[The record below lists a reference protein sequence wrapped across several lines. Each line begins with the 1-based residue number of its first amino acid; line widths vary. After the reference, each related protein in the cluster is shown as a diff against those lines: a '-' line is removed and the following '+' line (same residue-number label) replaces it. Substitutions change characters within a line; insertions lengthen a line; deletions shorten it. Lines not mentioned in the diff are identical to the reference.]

1 MMKLKRPVAAL
12 LAAVLLLGLL
22 TGCHRE
28 NGVSFRVAMG
38 SVPAT
43 LDPALAATDEE
54 KTVVSH
60 LFENLMKL
68 QSDGNGGTTAV
79 NGVARS
85 YQCDTTAEGQETYT
99 FKLRSSAAWSDGT
112 KVTAQDFVYA
122 WKRLV
127 DPATGSK
134 NARILDMVAGY
145 SAARTGEDALQVSAP
160 DDETFVV
167 VLSGRCPYFID
178 SVCTAAATLPVQSA
192 AAAQENWSMS
202 PDTLVTNGPYTVASW
217 ENDTMLLQQT
227 DGYHDARRLGP
238 ESISFRF
245 TADAKTANSL
255 FEKGDADFV
264 LGLTDEAVAKK
275 MDSWMP
281 DYYPETSVVLLNQL
295 SDLTSN
301 ENVRR
306 AMGLVIDRN
315 AIAEL
320 LGSRTHLAAE
330 GLVTWGIRSTT
341 GGQFRDFGSAVDND
355 SENYEKNCQ
364 TAQELMEEA
373 GYTAT
378 KLKSLTPV
386 IMLYESDGTA
396 DSLALLLQKTWKEKL
411 GLSVTLKG
419 VSSEE
424 ITQALERGEYTLAAL
439 RVTSDRNDATGF
451 LNRWRMGEEDN
462 YANFT
467 SSAYDM
473 LLRVAAVSAS
483 QEARDAYLEDAE
495 RLLIEKG
502 NVIPM
507 YCSTRSWSLSE
518 SLPECLAT
526 AWAGTSSPVCIRR
539 VSKSIMR
546 SSGTKALCRF

>member
-22 TGCHRE
+22 SGCHRE

-122 WKRLV
+122 WKRLA

-167 VLSGRCPYFID
+167 ALSGRCPYFID
-178 SVCTAAATLPVQSA
+178 SVCTAAATMPVQSA

-255 FEKGDADFV
+255 YEKGDADFV

-518 SLPECLAT
+518 SFTGVFGDGLGRYFFTGVHKA
-526 AWAGTSSPVCIRR
+526 
-539 VSKSIMR
+539 SK
-546 SSGTKALCRF
+546 

>member
-227 DGYHDARRLGP
+227 DGYYDARRLGP

-306 AMGLVIDRN
+306 AMGLAIDRN

-364 TAQELMEEA
+364 TAQELMKEA

-419 VSSEE
+419 VSSDE

-518 SLPECLAT
+518 SFTGVFGDGLGRYFFTGVHKA
-526 AWAGTSSPVCIRR
+526 
-539 VSKSIMR
+539 SK
-546 SSGTKALCRF
+546 

>member
-127 DPATGSK
+127 DPLTGSK

-255 FEKGDADFV
+255 FEQGDADFV

-518 SLPECLAT
+518 SFTGVFGDGLGRYFFTGVHKA
-526 AWAGTSSPVCIRR
+526 
-539 VSKSIMR
+539 SK
-546 SSGTKALCRF
+546 

>member
-22 TGCHRE
+22 SGCHRE

-68 QSDGNGGTTAV
+68 QSDGSGGTTAV

-167 VLSGRCPYFID
+167 ALSGRCPYFID
-178 SVCTAAATLPVQSA
+178 SVCTAAATMPVQSA

-275 MDSWMP
+275 IDSWMP

-364 TAQELMEEA
+364 TAQELMKEA
-373 GYTAT
+373 GYTAA

-396 DSLALLLQKTWKEKL
+396 DSLALQLQKTWKEKL

-518 SLPECLAT
+518 SFTGVFGDGLGRYFFTGVHKA
-526 AWAGTSSPVCIRR
+526 
-539 VSKSIMR
+539 SK
-546 SSGTKALCRF
+546 

>member
-99 FKLRSSAAWSDGT
+99 FKLRSSAVWSDGT

-127 DPATGSK
+127 DPATGLK

-145 SAARTGEDALQVSAP
+145 STARTGEDALQVSAP

-178 SVCTAAATLPVQSA
+178 SVCTAAATMPVQSA

-227 DGYHDARRLGP
+227 DGYYDARRLGP

-518 SLPECLAT
+518 SFTGVFGDGLGRYFFTGVHKA
-526 AWAGTSSPVCIRR
+526 
-539 VSKSIMR
+539 SK
-546 SSGTKALCRF
+546 

>member
-22 TGCHRE
+22 SGCHRE

-68 QSDGNGGTTAV
+68 QSDGSGGTTAV

-167 VLSGRCPYFID
+167 ALSGRCPYFID
-178 SVCTAAATLPVQSA
+178 SVCTAAATMPVQSA

-275 MDSWMP
+275 IDSWMP

-364 TAQELMEEA
+364 TAQELMKEA
-373 GYTAT
+373 GYTAA

-411 GLSVTLKG
+411 GRSVTLKG

-518 SLPECLAT
+518 SFTGVFGDGLGRYFFTGVHKA
-526 AWAGTSSPVCIRR
+526 
-539 VSKSIMR
+539 SK
-546 SSGTKALCRF
+546 

>member
-22 TGCHRE
+22 SGCHRE

-68 QSDGNGGTTAV
+68 QSDGSGGTTAV

-127 DPATGSK
+127 DPLTGSK

-167 VLSGRCPYFID
+167 ALSGRCPYFID
-178 SVCTAAATLPVQSA
+178 SVCTAAATMPVQSA

-275 MDSWMP
+275 IDSWMP

-364 TAQELMEEA
+364 TAQELMKEA

-518 SLPECLAT
+518 SFTGVFGDGLGRYFFTGVHKA
-526 AWAGTSSPVCIRR
+526 
-539 VSKSIMR
+539 SK
-546 SSGTKALCRF
+546 

>member
-68 QSDGNGGTTAV
+68 QSDGSGGTTAV

-85 YQCDTTAEGQETYT
+85 YQCDTTTEGQETYT

-227 DGYHDARRLGP
+227 DGYYDARRLGP

-364 TAQELMEEA
+364 TAQKLMEEA

-518 SLPECLAT
+518 SFTGVFGDGLGRYFFTGVHKA
-526 AWAGTSSPVCIRR
+526 
-539 VSKSIMR
+539 SK
-546 SSGTKALCRF
+546 

>member
-22 TGCHRE
+22 SGCHRE

-68 QSDGNGGTTAV
+68 QSDGSGGTTAV

-167 VLSGRCPYFID
+167 ALSGRCPYFID
-178 SVCTAAATLPVQSA
+178 SVCTAAATMPVQSA

-275 MDSWMP
+275 IDSWMP

-364 TAQELMEEA
+364 TAQELMKEA

-378 KLKSLTPV
+378 KLTSLAPV
-386 IMLYESDGTA
+386 IMLYESDGTT

-439 RVTSDRNDATGF
+439 RVTSYRNDATGF

-507 YCSTRSWSLSE
+507 YCSTRSWSLSD
-518 SLPECLAT
+518 SFTGVFGDGLGRYFFTGVHKA
-526 AWAGTSSPVCIRR
+526 
-539 VSKSIMR
+539 SK
-546 SSGTKALCRF
+546 

>member
-227 DGYHDARRLGP
+227 DGYYDARRLGP

-518 SLPECLAT
+518 SF
-526 AWAGTSSPVCIRR
+526 AGVFGDGLGRYFFTGVHKA
-539 VSKSIMR
+539 SK
-546 SSGTKALCRF
+546 

>member
-22 TGCHRE
+22 SGCHRE

-167 VLSGRCPYFID
+167 ALSGRCPYFID
-178 SVCTAAATLPVQSA
+178 SVCTAAATMPVQSA
-192 AAAQENWSMS
+192 AAAQENWSMA

-255 FEKGDADFV
+255 YEKGDADFV

-275 MDSWMP
+275 IDSWMP

-364 TAQELMEEA
+364 TAQELMKEA

-378 KLKSLTPV
+378 KLTSLAPV
-386 IMLYESDGTA
+386 IMLYESDGTT

-451 LNRWRMGEEDN
+451 LNRWRMGVEDN

-473 LLRVAAVSAS
+473 LLRVAAVSTS

-507 YCSTRSWSLSE
+507 YCSTRSWSLSD
-518 SLPECLAT
+518 SFTGVFGDGLGRYFFTGVHKA
-526 AWAGTSSPVCIRR
+526 
-539 VSKSIMR
+539 SK
-546 SSGTKALCRF
+546 

>member
-1 MMKLKRPVAAL
+1 
-12 LAAVLLLGLL
+12 
-22 TGCHRE
+22 
-28 NGVSFRVAMG
+28 
-38 SVPAT
+38 
-43 LDPALAATDEE
+43 
-54 KTVVSH
+54 
-60 LFENLMKL
+60 
-68 QSDGNGGTTAV
+68 
-79 NGVARS
+79 
-85 YQCDTTAEGQETYT
+85 
-99 FKLRSSAAWSDGT
+99 
-112 KVTAQDFVYA
+112 
-122 WKRLV
+122 
-127 DPATGSK
+127 
-134 NARILDMVAGY
+134 
-145 SAARTGEDALQVSAP
+145 
-160 DDETFVV
+160 
-167 VLSGRCPYFID
+167 
-178 SVCTAAATLPVQSA
+178 
-192 AAAQENWSMS
+192 MS

-255 FEKGDADFV
+255 YEKGDADFV

-275 MDSWMP
+275 IDSWMP

-301 ENVRR
+301 ENVHR

-364 TAQELMEEA
+364 TAQELMKEA

-378 KLKSLTPV
+378 KLTSLAPV
-386 IMLYESDGTA
+386 IMLYESDGTT

-473 LLRVAAVSAS
+473 LLRVAAVSTS

-507 YCSTRSWSLSE
+507 YCSTRSWSLSD
-518 SLPECLAT
+518 SFTGVFGDGLGRYFFTGVHKA
-526 AWAGTSSPVCIRR
+526 
-539 VSKSIMR
+539 SK
-546 SSGTKALCRF
+546 

>member
-85 YQCDTTAEGQETYT
+85 YQCDTTAEGQETCT

-178 SVCTAAATLPVQSA
+178 SVCTAAATMPVQSA

-227 DGYHDARRLGP
+227 DGYYDARRLGP
-238 ESISFRF
+238 MSISFRF

-518 SLPECLAT
+518 SFTGVFGDGLGRYFFTGVHKA
-526 AWAGTSSPVCIRR
+526 
-539 VSKSIMR
+539 SK
-546 SSGTKALCRF
+546 

>member
-127 DPATGSK
+127 DPLTGSK

-227 DGYHDARRLGP
+227 DGYYDARRLGP

-275 MDSWMP
+275 IDSWMP

-518 SLPECLAT
+518 SFTGVFGDGLGRYFFTGVHKA
-526 AWAGTSSPVCIRR
+526 
-539 VSKSIMR
+539 SK
-546 SSGTKALCRF
+546 

>member
-22 TGCHRE
+22 SGCHRE

-68 QSDGNGGTTAV
+68 QSDGSGGTTAV

-167 VLSGRCPYFID
+167 TLSGRCPYFID
-178 SVCTAAATLPVQSA
+178 SVCTAAATMPVQSA

-238 ESISFRF
+238 MSISFRF

-255 FEKGDADFV
+255 YEKGDADFV

-275 MDSWMP
+275 IDSWMP

-364 TAQELMEEA
+364 TAQELMKEA

-518 SLPECLAT
+518 SFTGVFGDGLGRYFFTGVHKA
-526 AWAGTSSPVCIRR
+526 
-539 VSKSIMR
+539 SK
-546 SSGTKALCRF
+546 

>member
-22 TGCHRE
+22 SGCHRE

-38 SVPAT
+38 SVPVT

-68 QSDGNGGTTAV
+68 QSDGSGGTTAV

-127 DPATGSK
+127 DPLTGSK

-167 VLSGRCPYFID
+167 ALSGRCPYFID
-178 SVCTAAATLPVQSA
+178 SVCTAAATMPVQSA
-192 AAAQENWSMS
+192 AAARENWSMS

-227 DGYHDARRLGP
+227 DGYHDTRRLGP

-275 MDSWMP
+275 IDSWMP

-364 TAQELMEEA
+364 TAQELMKEA

-518 SLPECLAT
+518 SFTGVFGDGLGRYFFSGVHKA
-526 AWAGTSSPVCIRR
+526 
-539 VSKSIMR
+539 SK
-546 SSGTKALCRF
+546 

>member
-68 QSDGNGGTTAV
+68 QSDGSGGTTAV

-192 AAAQENWSMS
+192 EAAQENWSMS

-227 DGYHDARRLGP
+227 DGYYDARRLGP

-518 SLPECLAT
+518 SFTGVFGDGLGRYFFTGVHKA
-526 AWAGTSSPVCIRR
+526 
-539 VSKSIMR
+539 SK
-546 SSGTKALCRF
+546 

>member
-227 DGYHDARRLGP
+227 DGYYDARRLGP

-518 SLPECLAT
+518 SFTGVFGDGLGRYFFTGVHKA
-526 AWAGTSSPVCIRR
+526 
-539 VSKSIMR
+539 SK
-546 SSGTKALCRF
+546 

>member
-22 TGCHRE
+22 SGCHRE

-167 VLSGRCPYFID
+167 ALSGRCPYFID
-178 SVCTAAATLPVQSA
+178 SVCTAAATMPVQSA

-275 MDSWMP
+275 IDSWMP

-373 GYTAT
+373 GYTAA

-518 SLPECLAT
+518 SFTGVFGDGLGRYFFTGVYKA
-526 AWAGTSSPVCIRR
+526 
-539 VSKSIMR
+539 SK
-546 SSGTKALCRF
+546 

>member
-22 TGCHRE
+22 SGCHRE

-68 QSDGNGGTTAV
+68 QSDGSGGTTAV

-167 VLSGRCPYFID
+167 ALSGRCPYFID
-178 SVCTAAATLPVQSA
+178 SVCTAAATMPVQSA

-275 MDSWMP
+275 IDSWMP

-364 TAQELMEEA
+364 TAQELMKEA

-507 YCSTRSWSLSE
+507 HCSTRSWSLSE
-518 SLPECLAT
+518 SFTGVFGDGLGRYFFTGVHKA
-526 AWAGTSSPVCIRR
+526 
-539 VSKSIMR
+539 SK
-546 SSGTKALCRF
+546 

>member
-227 DGYHDARRLGP
+227 DGYYDARRLGP

-364 TAQELMEEA
+364 TAQELMGEA

-451 LNRWRMGEEDN
+451 LNRWGMGEEDN

-518 SLPECLAT
+518 SFTGVFGDGLGRYFFTGVHKA
-526 AWAGTSSPVCIRR
+526 
-539 VSKSIMR
+539 SK
-546 SSGTKALCRF
+546 